1 MGESAMKP
9 ERFRPTIYV
18 LEETASPNPE
28 PMRWRLHMRSHI
40 WRPPTDVYEVEDA
53 LVVRVEIAGMREND
67 FAIYLDGLILAIR
80 GARPD
85 IPERRAYHQM
95 EIPFGEFATEVEL
108 PFQVDVDQILA
119 TYTNGFLRILL
130 PRVQPKQIDIE
141 EG

>member
-1 MGESAMKP
+1 
-9 ERFRPTIYV
+9 
-18 LEETASPNPE
+18 
-28 PMRWRLHMRSHI
+28 MRWRLHMRSHI